1 MARESAS
8 GDAPAGD
15 TENPRAASIAPEF
28 LDRLAHDLRGPL
40 SPLQTAAYLLRRDD
54 VGTDRRRE
62 LLDIIDR
69 QTVRL
74 GNMVQEVSD
83 WMRAQQGRLAGRR
96 EPFSVPMLVEL
107 GCAELAA
114 TGGNVDL
121 PESLDE
127 AMVDGDSRQL
137 VHMLATLVS
146 YAQSSSGVAG
156 VDVAAQRSGNQ
167 LRVTISQ
174 RGTPLSEPL
183 LAALFQTPQPA
194 PFDEGLGMRLL
205 IAQAIAQ
212 EHGGTVTAHAASETA
227 TEIRIELPLL
237 DPAN

>member
-1 MARESAS
+1 MARKSSS
-8 GDAPAGD
+8 GETPAGD
-15 TENPRAASIAPEF
+15 SGTSRGASIAPEF

-54 VGTDRRRE
+54 LGADRRRE

-74 GNMVQEVSD
+74 GGMVQEVSD

-114 TGGNVDL
+114 AGGNVDL

-127 AMVDGDSRQL
+127 AMVHGDSRQL

-146 YAQSSSGVAG
+146 YAQSSSGVVG
-156 VDVAAQRSGNQ
+156 VDVAARRSGDRV
-167 LRVTISQ
+167 RVTIAQ

-183 LAALFQTPQPA
+183 LAALFQAPQPA

-212 EHGGTVTAHAASETA
+212 EHGGTVTARAESEMA

-237 DPAN
+237 DPAD